1 MTSMAAVKPVMVVI
15 DDDVASLQALTE
27 ELQSRYRVSYAIAA
41 CASADDALARL
52 VQLRAEGRDVALIL
66 ADQWLPGTTGTE
78 LSGRAKQLHP
88 TARRGL
94 LVAWGD
100 RTTAAPIVEAAALG
114 QIEFYLGKPVWS
126 PDEQFHRAVTE
137 ALEEWWRLKS
147 ARFEVVTVIAK
158 DHTARAHEIRNI
170 LTRTSVPFGFHGT
183 DSAEGTALLE
193 QLGLPPAT
201 GPVVALYDGTVLFDP
216 TNAQVGAALGVD
228 TQPRERPYDVTVV
241 GGGPAGLAAA
251 VYGASE
257 GLRIALLEREAF
269 GGQAGTSSLIRNY
282 LGFPRGISGV
292 ELASRASEQAW
303 LFGTHFIYG
312 NPAKSLATDRD
323 TRIVTLQDGSQVRSR
338 AVIIATGMSYR
349 RLEVPELESLLG
361 AGVFYGAATVEAPA
375 MAGKRAFVVGGGNS
389 AGQAAL
395 HLSKYAEEITILV
408 RADSLAAFVGHADGQ
423 MPVGIPLR

>member
-1 MTSMAAVKPVMVVI
+1 
-15 DDDVASLQALTE
+15 VAHRRRPGRQRAL
-27 ELQSRYRVSYAIAA
+27 
-41 CASADDALARL
+41 
-52 VQLRAEGRDVALIL
+52 
-66 ADQWLPGTTGTE
+66 
-78 LSGRAKQLHP
+78 H
-88 TARRGL
+88 L
-94 LVAWGD
+94 L
-100 RTTAAPIVEAAALG
+100 
-114 QIEFYLGKPVWS
+114 
-126 PDEQFHRAVTE
+126 
-137 ALEEWWRLKS
+137 
-147 ARFEVVTVIAK
+147 
-158 DHTARAHEIRNI
+158 
-170 LTRTSVPFGFHGT
+170 
-183 DSAEGTALLE
+183 

-201 GPVVALYDGTVLFDP
+201 GPVVALYDGTVLVDP

-228 TQPRERPYDVTVV
+228 TQPRERPYDLTVV

-408 RADSLAAFVGHADGQ
+408 RADSLAASMSAYLIREIGSAANVTVHTGVEVIGGGGDGR
-423 MPVGIPLR
+423 V

>member
-1 MTSMAAVKPVMVVI
+1 M
-15 DDDVASLQALTE
+15 
-27 ELQSRYRVSYAIAA
+27 
-41 CASADDALARL
+41 
-52 VQLRAEGRDVALIL
+52 GR
-66 ADQWLPGTTGTE
+66 
-78 LSGRAKQLHP
+78 
-88 TARRGL
+88 
-94 LVAWGD
+94 

-114 QIEFYLGKPVWS
+114 QIEFYLAKPVWS

-158 DHTARAHEIRNI
+158 DHTARAHEIRDI

-183 DSAEGTALLE
+183 DSAEGTTLLE

-201 GPVVALYDGTVLFDP
+201 GPVVALYDGTVLVDP
-216 TNAQVGAALGVD
+216 TNAQVAAALGVD
-228 TQPRERPYDVTVV
+228 TRPRERPYDVTVV

-292 ELASRASEQAW
+292 ELAGRAAEQAW
-303 LFGTHFIYG
+303 LFGAHFIYG
-312 NPAKSLATDRD
+312 NPATSLATDRD

-349 RLEVPELESLLG
+349 RLDVPELESLHG

-395 HLSKYAEEITILV
+395 HLSKYAEEVTILPRRLPRREYV
-408 RADSLAAFVGHADGQ
+408 RLPDSGNRQRSECNRAHRCRSHRRRRRWTTAIPAIARPALRRRAIKGRRRRVHLDRRPTVHPVATRGGALRRVGLHPQRPQPRA
-423 MPVGIPLR
+423 VRRRRTIPIVAGNRSVRRR